1 MDAGVAPVSG
11 TGGVGADATVM
22 LTDAVS
28 LAGFGSVCVSPDL
41 VAVLVITPVA
51 ASRIVMCNVAVPSI
65 ASEPTVHSPAAGSYA
80 PCDALELTKT
90 TPLGSTSVTV
100 TPVAASGPLSCAVM
114 VYVSS
119 SPITGFA
126 LLTALV
132 IAISAYDPG
141 ATMVSVLLTWW
152 LG

>member
-28 LAGFGSVCVSPDL
+28 LDGFGSVCVSPDL

-51 ASRIVMCNVAVPSI
+51 ASRTVMCNVAVAPTAI
-65 ASEPTVHSPAAGSYA
+65 EPTVHSPVAGSYA
-80 PCDALELTKT
+80 PWEALELTKT
-90 TPLGSTSVTV
+90 RPLGSTSVTV
-100 TPVAASGPLSCAVM
+100 TPVAASGPLLCAVM

-119 SPITGFA
+119 SPITGLA
-126 LLTALV
+126 LLTAF
-132 IAISAYDPG
+132 ATAMSA
-141 ATMVSVLLTWW
+141 
-152 LG
+152 

>member
-1 MDAGVAPVSG
+1 
-11 TGGVGADATVM
+11 M

-28 LAGFGSVCVSPDL
+28 LPGLGSVCVSPDL
-41 VAVLVITPVA
+41 VAVFRITPIA
-51 ASRIVMCNVAVPSI
+51 ASRTVMCNVAVPST
-65 ASEPTVHSPAAGSYA
+65 ANDPTVHIPVAGSYA

-126 LLTALV
+126 SLTVLV
-132 IAISAYDPG
+132 TAMSAYDPG
-141 ATMVSVLLTWW
+141 ATMVSVLLTSW